1 MNRQNYYR
9 YKKGQQRRESSLKVE
24 AIPCQQVEDGHSC
37 AELLGDLSRPPKH
50 FEILITLIIHSLLHS
65 PKEGKPGEVDG
76 EGDDVEQD
84 AQQVH
89 HQAQQHCLITL
100 LVHDGFKVVPHDRVG
115 I

>member
-1 MNRQNYYR
+1 MS
-9 YKKGQQRRESSLKVE
+9 QQS
-24 AIPCQQVEDGHSC
+24 
-37 AELLGDLSRPPKH
+37 DLVVDR
-50 FEILITLIIHSLLHS
+50 FLHS